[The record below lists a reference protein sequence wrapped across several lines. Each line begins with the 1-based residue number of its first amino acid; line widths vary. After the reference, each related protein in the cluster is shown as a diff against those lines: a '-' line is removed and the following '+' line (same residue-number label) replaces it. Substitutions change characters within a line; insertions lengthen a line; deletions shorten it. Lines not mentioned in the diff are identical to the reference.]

1 MKEKLLKAIILVMAA
16 VMVFGMTTMM
26 FSAVEAGDNIPTTTA
41 KPTTTETPTTEKP
54 ADNST
59 TANSDNS
66 TTANADTSTTA
77 APTTTEPTTVPIV
90 TFDDKPTTAP
100 PTQAPTKAP
109 SKNPSTNPT
118 QKPSSNNKKPS
129 GGSAGVVAT
138 TLPEELSSEEFTTDY
153 IFEDPT
159 TQYVWTFADE
169 TTEAEKDDDGVNVKK
184 IIIIAV
190 IVVAVVGAGVC
201 LIILGKKQ

>member
-41 KPTTTETPTTEKP
+41 KPTTTEPPTTEKP

-109 SKNPSTNPT
+109 SKTPSKTPT
-118 QKPSSNNKKPS
+118 QKPATPTRKPS
-129 GGSAGVVAT
+129 SGTPVVAT
-138 TLPEELSSEEFTTDY
+138 TLPEELSSEEFSTDY